1 MPQCRRTEDRE
12 VRVGARVEVH
22 PHTNKGREDE
32 MGVWGGLR
40 KGIAFE
46 M

>member
-1 MPQCRRTEDRE
+1 MPQCRRTEDRQ

-32 MGVWGGLR
+32 IGGLGGTE
-40 KGIAFE
+40 KGDRI
-46 M
+46 